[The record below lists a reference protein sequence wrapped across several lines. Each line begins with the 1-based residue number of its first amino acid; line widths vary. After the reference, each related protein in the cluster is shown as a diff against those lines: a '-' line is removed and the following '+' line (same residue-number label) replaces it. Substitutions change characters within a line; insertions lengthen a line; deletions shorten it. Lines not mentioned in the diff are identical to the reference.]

1 MDIIK
6 RLCGLMAPYRKKIF
20 LCALLQTCVILTRLV
35 APFLTRT
42 IINDVIPNTDLN
54 LLFYVSAGLLGLV
67 LVRGLSTYVRSL
79 TLERVSQN
87 VVYDLRT
94 GLYAHMEEL
103 PYSFYDHNRIGEI
116 MSRMTSDI
124 EGIRSLIAGGL
135 VTLYDNALNFI
146 GALVFLSF
154 MS

>member
-67 LVRGLSTYVRSL
+67 LVRGLSRSCP
-79 TLERVSQN
+79 R
-87 VVYDLRT
+87 YR
-94 GLYAHMEEL
+94 
-103 PYSFYDHNRIGEI
+103 
-116 MSRMTSDI
+116 
-124 EGIRSLIAGGL
+124 
-135 VTLYDNALNFI
+135 
-146 GALVFLSF
+146 
-154 MS
+154 